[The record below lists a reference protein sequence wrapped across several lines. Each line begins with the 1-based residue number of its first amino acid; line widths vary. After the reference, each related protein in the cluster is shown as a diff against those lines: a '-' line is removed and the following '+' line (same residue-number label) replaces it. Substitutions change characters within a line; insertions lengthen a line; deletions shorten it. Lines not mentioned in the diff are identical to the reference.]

1 MKSYLND
8 IRIFNKYLKNL
19 PINWDG
25 KECIIEL
32 KKADYNWRQ
41 MEWWG
46 FYFEYKVIQLL
57 SGTNIQI
64 PGEKFSNVTF
74 DLKGTINWDMKAS
87 AIKSDSHKIILNDI
101 NAMNESIKNNKY
113 HGEIIA
119 LCDVEYND
127 ANRTFQKWHNRLKG
141 GLSDYEKERKER
153 TSISRYRKTK
163 AILTELLYVIF
174 NKEKLD
180 YLDIMKQ
187 GRNSNGNPREPK
199 YMLDLEKINLFEHQS
214 LKF

>member
-64 PGEKFSNVTF
+64 PGEKFGNVTF
-74 DLKGTINWDMKAS
+74 DLKGTINWDMKTS